1 MDNEVDENDDDDSRV
16 FSTRSLPS
24 AEHEKL
30 AYDPVVSQADLRNV
44 PCWTLA
50 GYQRI
55 VKGHYRSSAVGNS
68 TVSGQSQ
75 YVVLFLVVFR
85 LEDKNTDLVVSMNYP
100 VKEQAEVEAIHNPDT
115 NALLSWID
123 AAPGLKDAE
132 KVLKE
137 IIANL
142 EIVDWSLFDED
153 EE

>member
-1 MDNEVDENDDDDSRV
+1 M
-16 FSTRSLPS
+16 
-24 AEHEKL
+24 
-30 AYDPVVSQADLRNV
+30 

-50 GYQRI
+50 GYQRV

-68 TVSGQSQ
+68 TVSGESQ

-85 LEDKNTDLVVSMNYP
+85 LENKNTDLVVSMNYP
-100 VKEQAEVEAIHNPDT
+100 VQEQAEVEAIHNPDT
-115 NALLSWID
+115 NALLTWIET
-123 AAPGLKDAE
+123 APGLRDAE
-132 KVLKE
+132 KTLKE